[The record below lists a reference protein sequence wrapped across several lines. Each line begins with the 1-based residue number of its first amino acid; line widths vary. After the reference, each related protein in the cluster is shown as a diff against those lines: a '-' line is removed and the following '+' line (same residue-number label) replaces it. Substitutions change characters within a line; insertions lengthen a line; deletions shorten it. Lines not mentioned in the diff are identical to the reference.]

1 MPNPRPWLPNP
12 PDGTPICLGFDGSIN
27 NDTTGIRA
35 QTMTGFAFT
44 PRWGPDRETPTFWDP
59 KEHGDR
65 IPHSEVDVAVDELF
79 DRYVVVRMYADP
91 EDWNTDIETW
101 ALRHG
106 EEHVVEWPTNS
117 ISRMYEEIRRFEADL
132 ANGRITQ
139 DGCPITEL
147 HMGNAKKV
155 AKPGQKYILGK
166 PNETQKI
173 DLAMCSILAN
183 AAVRDSLAAGWEP
196 PKPRA
201 KVRVWRSR

>member
-1 MPNPRPWLPNP
+1 MQHQRPWLPNP
-12 PDGTPICLGFDGSIN
+12 PDGTAICLGFDGSIN

-35 QTMTGFAFT
+35 ETMTGHAFT
-44 PRWGPDRETPTFWDP
+44 PRWGPDRDRPTFWDP
-59 KEHGDR
+59 KQHGDR
-65 IPHSEVDVAVDELF
+65 IPHGEVDAAVDELF
-79 DRYVVVRMYADP
+79 ARFIVVRMYCDP

-106 EEHVVEWPTNS
+106 DEHVVEWPTNS
-117 ISRMYEEIRRFEADL
+117 VSRMYDEIRRFEADL

-183 AAVRDSLAAGWEP
+183 AAVRDSLAAGWTP

>member
-1 MPNPRPWLPNP
+1 MPSQRPWLPEP
-12 PDGTPICLGFDGSIN
+12 PEGTPICLGFDGSIN

-35 QTMTGFAFT
+35 QTMTGYAFT

-79 DRYVVVRMYADP
+79 DRFTVVRMYCDP

-106 EEHVVEWPTNS
+106 DEHVIEWPTNS
-117 ISRMYEEIRRFEADL
+117 VSRMYDEIRRFEADL
-132 ANGRITQ
+132 ANGRITN

-183 AAVRDSLAAGWEP
+183 AAVRDSLAAGWSP